1 MIPLRDK
8 NRSLTTPVVNY
19 ALIGVCAVVFLWQFL
34 MGEGG
39 EALIM
44 QFAVV
49 PQAVSLGLGGQAPF
63 IPAFLPLLTS
73 MFLHGG
79 WMHLIGNMIYLYIF
93 GDNVEDR
100 LGHGRYLFF
109 YLLCGV
115 ASAAAQVLSDP
126 ASEIPLVGASGA
138 IAGVLGAYLFLYPR
152 ARILTMIPLMVAFP
166 IIEVPAYL
174 FLGFW
179 IVLQIIQAYLSAGM
193 EVSGG
198 GVAWWAHA
206 GGFAAGAALL
216 PLFLLGRGR
225 GAKGVETW
233 EEV

>member
-19 ALIGVCAVVFLWQFL
+19 ALIGACAVVFLWQFL
-34 MGEGG
+34 TGDGG

-63 IPAFLPLLTS
+63 VPAFLPLLTS

-100 LGHGRYLFF
+100 LGHVRYLFF

-152 ARILTMIPLMVAFP
+152 ARILTLIPLMFAFP

-179 IVLQIIQAYLSAGM
+179 IVLQVIQAYLSSGM

-233 EEV
+233 EEA

>member
-1 MIPLRDK
+1 MIPIRDK

-19 ALIGVCAVVFLWQFL
+19 VLLGICVVVFLCQFFL
-34 MGEGG
+34 GERQEGFI
-39 EALIM
+39 L
-44 QFAVV
+44 QFAVI
-49 PQAVSLGLGGQAPF
+49 PQAVSLGLGGQVAVV
-63 IPAFLPLLTS
+63 PAFLPLVTS

-79 WMHLIGNMIYLYIF
+79 WMHLLGNMIYLFIF

-100 LGHGRYLFF
+100 LGHGRYVCF

-115 ASAAAQVLSDP
+115 ASAAAQVVSDP
-126 ASEIPLVGASGA
+126 ASQVPLIGASGA

-152 ARILTMIPLMVAFP
+152 ARILTMIPLLVAFP
-166 IIEVPAYL
+166 IIEVPAFV

-179 IVLQIIQAYLSAGM
+179 IVLQLIQGLAGGM
-193 EVSGG
+193 EESGG

-206 GGFAAGAALL
+206 GGFAAGAAML

-225 GAKGVETW
+225 VKGVETW
-233 EEV
+233 EGE